1 MSEIEKFTGHQIAA
15 ARALLGMSQA
25 QLSEIAHISVQT
37 LRRMEGASGPA
48 PGFPNNVRAVK
59 QALEAAGV
67 TFFAEGE
74 PSLTGGPGVRLTA
87 SPSPED

>member
-1 MSEIEKFTGHQIAA
+1 
-15 ARALLGMSQA
+15 
-25 QLSEIAHISVQT
+25 
-37 LRRMEGASGPA
+37 MEGASGPA